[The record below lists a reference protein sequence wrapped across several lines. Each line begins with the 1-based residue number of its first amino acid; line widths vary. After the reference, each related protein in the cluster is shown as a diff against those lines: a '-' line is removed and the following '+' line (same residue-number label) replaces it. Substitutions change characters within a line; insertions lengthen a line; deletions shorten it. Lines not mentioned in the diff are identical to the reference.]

1 MKFSRFFLV
10 LLIFAAAVTAAFTI
24 LGDSEVGVT
33 VSRVK
38 QQEYSPYI
46 LLSGS
51 ISETDYV
58 EASTGAVKTDAML
71 VTAVVSE
78 SKISSVRE
86 GQKAEITGDGF
97 ENKSYTAYVSSIGKS
112 AKKVT
117 VGSSKVVVVDVV
129 LEIENPD
136 DALKSGFTAK
146 VRLFTDEAQNVIVVP
161 YSAVLQ
167 DDGGEYVYVYND
179 GKAVR
184 RNIKTGRE
192 LENGFE
198 AVSGLDAG
206 SIVITSPLDISGD
219 SAPVYAKKLEG

>member
-24 LGDSEVGVT
+24 AGDNEIGVT

-38 QQEYSPYI
+38 RQEYSPYL

-58 EASTGAVKTDAML
+58 EASTGMVKTDAML
-71 VTAVVSE
+71 VTALVSE
-78 SKISSVRE
+78 SKISSVKE
-86 GQKAEITGDGF
+86 GQRAEITGDGF
-97 ENKSYTAYVSSIGKS
+97 ENKSYTAYVSSIGKT

-117 VGSSKVVVVDVV
+117 VGNSKIVVVDVV

-146 VRLFTDEAQNVIVVP
+146 VKLFTEDAQNVIVVP

-167 DDGGEYVYVYND
+167 DDGGEYVYIYYD
-179 GKAVR
+179 GIATR
-184 RNIKTGRE
+184 RDIKTGRE
-192 LENGFE
+192 LENGYE
-198 AVSGLDAG
+198 VISGIDAD
-206 SIVITSPLDISGD
+206 SIVITSPLDISGN
-219 SAPVYAKKLEG
+219 SAAVYAKRLEE

>member
-10 LLIFAAAVTAAFTI
+10 ILIFAAAVTAAFTI
-24 LGDSEVGVT
+24 LGDNEVGVT

-86 GQKAEITGDGF
+86 GQRAEITGDGF

-146 VRLFTDEAQNVIVVP
+146 VKLFTEEAQNVLVVP

-184 RNIKTGRE
+184 RNITTGRE
-192 LENGFE
+192 LENGYE
-198 AVSGLDAG
+198 IVSGLDAG